1 MNLPLAVLSL
11 LQATQVEA
19 PLRPVRDS
27 EFIATAQGA
36 TPSGVQS
43 LLSWRVGGVRFGVDA
58 SDLWVA
64 VPNNVHRIAWRG
76 NRVLVRCVFEGTP
89 A

>member
-19 PLRPVRDS
+19 PLRTDRDS
-27 EFIATAQGA
+27 GVIATAQRA
-36 TPSGVQS
+36 TPVGVQN
-43 LLSWRVGGVRFGVDA
+43 LFSWRVGGVRFGADF
-58 SDLWVA
+58 SDVWVA
-64 VPNNVHRIAWRG
+64 VPNNVYRIAWRG
-76 NRVLVRCVFEGTP
+76 NRVPVRSVFEGTP